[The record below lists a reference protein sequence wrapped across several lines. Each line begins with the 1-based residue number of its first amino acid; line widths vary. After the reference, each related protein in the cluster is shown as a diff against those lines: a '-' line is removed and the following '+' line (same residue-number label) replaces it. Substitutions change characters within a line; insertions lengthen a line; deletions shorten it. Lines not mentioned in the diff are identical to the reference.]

1 MASKD
6 CSFDVVS
13 EVDLQEVDNA
23 VNQTGKE
30 IAQRFDFR
38 NSKSSLTLEGDKI
51 TILADDDFKLKSVID
66 ILQTKVLKRGI
77 GLKNLDYGK
86 IESAS
91 HGTVRQIVTIK
102 KGISKEIAKDVV
114 ALIKG
119 TKLKVQAQIMDD
131 QVRISAKN
139 KDDLQA
145 VIGCLRQ
152 NDFPVELQFVNYRS

>member
-66 ILQTKVLKRGI
+66 ILQTKVMKRGI

>member
-51 TILADDDFKLKSVID
+51 TILADDDFKLKSIID
-66 ILQTKVLKRGI
+66 ILQTKVMKRGI

-86 IESAS
+86 IEPAS

-145 VIGCLRQ
+145 IITCLKQ